1 MSLKYPFAILIIVCL
16 LSTSLAAQDSKGL
29 CPDESLLSGGYAR
42 ALDWGFDVANGF
54 SRIIR
59 HSESGN
65 AHHFWGLVIS
75 GEDDFPAEVWWL
87 TEIAKWSPTGI
98 HFRTTSD
105 ASVSAFFEENKR
117 VSTSNSNMKQRI
129 EQGKR
134 PKDQLNLVLLYGIEE
149 AQRDTIYNQIEK
161 TFRRSAPKAK
171 ADEFSIGKGC
181 LIDRFRTGY
190 EVEFSIAQVSRSIP
204 HRDQLACAASA
215 VLAHLGFSNVLK
227 IFESEDLIFKSDPPK
242 SRQVINFVGAGLP
255 VAALYGLGLPAG
267 SQRCEL
273 VEKFLRQAKSKDQKN

>member
-1 MSLKYPFAILIIVCL
+1 LFLKYPFVILIFVCL
-16 LSTSLAAQDSKGL
+16 LSASLAAQDSNGP
-29 CPDESLLSGGYAR
+29 CPDEPLLSGGYAK

-54 SRIIR
+54 SKVIR

-65 AHHFWGLVIS
+65 DHHFWGLIIS
-75 GEDDFPAEVWWL
+75 EKDDFPAETWWL
-87 TEIAKWSPTGI
+87 TEIAKWSPTGL

-105 ASVSAFFEENKR
+105 ASVSAFSKENER
-117 VSTSNSNMKQRI
+117 ISASNSEIKQRI

-134 PKDQLNLVLLYGIEE
+134 PKDQLNLVLLYGIKD
-149 AQRDTIYNQIEK
+149 AQRDAIYSQIEK
-161 TFRRSAPKAK
+161 TFRGNAPKAK
-171 ADEFSIGKGC
+171 ADKFSIGKGC

-190 EVEFSIAQVSRSIP
+190 EVEFSVAQVSRSIP

-242 SRQVINFVGAGLP
+242 SRQVLNFVGAGLP
-255 VAALYGLGLPAG
+255 VAALYRHGLPIG
-267 SQRCEL
+267 SQKCEL
-273 VEKFLRQAKSKDQKN
+273 VEKFLRHARNKGQKH